1 MSRGPRT
8 KSVWFARRGR
18 PWLWGV
24 AFVLAMLGSEW
35 ARAGAWAVVGADVD
49 ADRLAASVRTAVAL
63 PGGTTML
70 HEATLIE
77 RLSPPRGPVVDLAA
91 AHALLA
97 AANASFQAV
106 EHDRS
111 ISYLESLI
119 VDLERDTTFSAEKLA
134 LLQTARLQA
143 ARQLLGLAGPS
154 ETGRAE
160 TPPGIRARAHL
171 AAALRADPTLVL
183 DPARTPPKL
192 RALLSLATED
202 VKQQGYGS
210 IAVQSTP
217 PGATVL
223 LEGRQLGLTPLVT
236 AATIARGRY
245 RLWVEKDGRASMQ
258 RIMVVGSEPVVAEL
272 HLVVEGALRPAGP
285 GLRPPLIPFGPD
297 DVARIAARLDVE
309 RLIVVGRER
318 GDVWAVAVDRAGVV
332 RATFRAPE
340 ASPTTTPQVIAAA
353 VGAVAVAPPDP
364 TALPSSYFVMTTPTA
379 PAAVTD
385 ALVDDDGLSPLVV
398 GAAIGGA
405 VVVASGAT
413 AAALW
418 LWSSEKTTVGV
429 SVRRAP

>member
-1 MSRGPRT
+1 
-8 KSVWFARRGR
+8 
-18 PWLWGV
+18 
-24 AFVLAMLGSEW
+24 
-35 ARAGAWAVVGADVD
+35 
-49 ADRLAASVRTAVAL
+49 
-63 PGGTTML
+63 
-70 HEATLIE
+70 
-77 RLSPPRGPVVDLAA
+77 
-91 AHALLA
+91 LA
-97 AANASFQAV
+97 AANTSFQAV

-119 VDLERDTTFSAEKLA
+119 ADLERDTTFSAEKLA

-143 ARQLLGLAGPS
+143 ARQLLGLAGPN

-160 TPPGIRARAHL
+160 TPRGTRARAHL
-171 AAALRADPTLVL
+171 ASALRADPTLVL

-217 PGATVL
+217 PGAAVF

-258 RIMVVGSEPVVAEL
+258 RIMVVGSDPVVAEL
-272 HLVVEGALRPAGP
+272 HLVVEAALRPAGP
-285 GLRPPLIPFGPD
+285 GLTRPLIPLSHD

-309 RLIVVGRER
+309 RLILVGRD
-318 GDVWAVAVDRAGVV
+318 GADVWGVAVDRAGIV

-340 ASPTTTPQVIAAA
+340 ASPATTARGIAAVVGA
-353 VGAVAVAPPDP
+353 VVGAVAPAPPD
-364 TALPSSYFVMTTPTA
+364 AAILPSSYFATTPRAVPPTQD
-379 PAAVTD
+379 AA
-385 ALVDDDGLSPLVV
+385 VDDDGVSPLLL

-405 VVVASGAT
+405 VVIASGAT

-418 LWSSEKTTVGV
+418 LLSSEQTTVGV